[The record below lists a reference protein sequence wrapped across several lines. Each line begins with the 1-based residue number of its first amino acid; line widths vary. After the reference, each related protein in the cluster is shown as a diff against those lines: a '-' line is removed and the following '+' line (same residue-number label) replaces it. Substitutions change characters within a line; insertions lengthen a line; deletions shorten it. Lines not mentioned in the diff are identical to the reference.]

1 LGRTQET
8 FFSSWR
14 ISCAGITCPVTV
26 TQPVLT
32 QPSDNADTMSK
43 WVRRVSWC
51 PPDRSGCS
59 ILNSPW
65 SRTRSLPSRVSRRDC
80 SASGARAFSRGAIR
94 FAEALTASAPAGS
107 RGVRRVSGAAMHVS
121 SGESAYPRVSAQ
133 TLPQMRSAVA
143 VTSSSFCVCSSS
155 VSVLPSSVE
164 AKPHCGAMPS

>member
-1 LGRTQET
+1 MCPINQL
-8 FFSSWR
+8 
-14 ISCAGITCPVTV
+14 CAWATPT

-32 QPSDNADTMSK
+32 QPSDNADTTSK

-59 ILNSPW
+59 VLNSPW
-65 SRTRSLPSRVSRRDC
+65 SRTRSIPSRVSRRDC

-94 FAEALTASAPAGS
+94 LAEALTASAPAGS
-107 RGVRRVSGAAMHVS
+107 RGVRRVSGAAIHLR
-121 SGESAYPRVSAQ
+121 SGGSAYQRVSVQ

-143 VTSSSFCVCSSS
+143 VTSSSFCFCSSS
-155 VSVLPSSVE
+155 VSLLPSSVE